1 MIRVVSVSYTLFT
14 NSAMKFPKFPFKK
27 KKEKDFLLIEIGL
40 EVVNMA
46 KLSMHPE
53 PKIEEIGRKK
63 FTTLD
68 EMFNASLEAIDELAG
83 KADDFPKRAILGVS
97 GGPIKTETTVAQYTR
112 KEPKDPIS
120 EDEISKV
127 LEEVSSKEEP
137 GDLKLFF
144 STIASAT
151 IDGTKVSNPI
161 GIKGEK
167 AALSCF
173 IAYKHAEELKIF
185 DKLVEEVDMD
195 LEKIIPTSFAVAKM
209 TLKKGTEEALL
220 FRLSKNRA
228 EATLL
233 TKGHID
239 SIVQFDLGVSNPDLF
254 LVGLETVLEKIPTD
268 AKPEEIWLYPDNS
281 DVDLTEVSE
290 KLNEFPWNNFG
301 LEKSPRISVSESNGD
316 KVVEDIGLSALS
328 SEVSE

>member
-1 MIRVVSVSYTLFT
+1 M
-14 NSAMKFPKFPFKK
+14 AFPKFPFKK

-46 KLSMHPE
+46 KLSVGSE
-53 PKIEEIGRKK
+53 PKIEEVGRKK
-63 FTTLD
+63 FTNLD
-68 EMFNASLEAIDELAG
+68 GMFNASLEAIDELAG
-83 KADDFPKRAILGVS
+83 KADNFPRKAILGVS
-97 GGPIKTETTVAQYTR
+97 GGPIKTETIVAQYTR

-127 LEEVSSKEEP
+127 LAEVSAKEES
-137 GDLKLFF
+137 GNLKLFF
-144 STIASAT
+144 STIASAK

-167 AALSCF
+167 TALSCF
-173 IAYKHAEELKIF
+173 IAYKQPEELKVF

-195 LEKIIPTSFAVAKM
+195 LVKIIPTSFALAKI
-209 TLKKGTEEALL
+209 TLKKGIEEALL

-228 EATLL
+228 EVTLL

-239 SIVQFDLGVSNPDLF
+239 SIVQFDLGVSTPELF
-254 LVGLETVLEKIPTD
+254 LVGLETVLEKMPSD
-268 AKPEEIWLYPDNS
+268 AKPEEVWLYPDNS

-290 KLNEFPWNNFG
+290 KLKEFPWSNFG
-301 LEKSPRISVSESNGD
+301 LERTPIISTSESSGD
-316 KVVEDIGLSALS
+316 IASEDVGLSALGL
-328 SEVSE
+328 EVNE